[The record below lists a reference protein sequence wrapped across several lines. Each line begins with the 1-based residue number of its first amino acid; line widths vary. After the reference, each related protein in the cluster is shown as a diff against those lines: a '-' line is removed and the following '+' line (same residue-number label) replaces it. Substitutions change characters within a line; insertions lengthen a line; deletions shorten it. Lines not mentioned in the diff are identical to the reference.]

1 MGISRRKKRFNISNL
16 KPYQTS
22 PKINKGI
29 KNDLIDLQS
38 TDNCI
43 HKLDFSHVSHIKELI
58 IATAEK
64 PHIAK
69 RLISTFAFCLLRMN
83 NIKYKK
89 TSEILESIGC
99 CEISVASNWA
109 NKLRCNSDKPLLLI
123 EENRKYHGDDFYQI
137 YPEIKAEAMNFARK
151 RMKEKAANFK
161 ARDLSKFINSAYT
174 NLTNEIIEE
183 GVFLRSE
190 RSCRRDLL
198 KWGTKFEFN
207 KKRPY
212 FEGHERP
219 DVLEYRKKFI
229 ESFDIKIKDFGY
241 IQKRDENNKTFL
253 EKSIVRLE
261 DQKKTVLICHD

>member
-38 TDNCI
+38 TDNFI

-99 CEISVASNWA
+99 CEISVASN
-109 NKLRCNSDKPLLLI
+109 LTGR
-123 EENRKYHGDDFYQI
+123 
-137 YPEIKAEAMNFARK
+137 
-151 RMKEKAANFK
+151 
-161 ARDLSKFINSAYT
+161 INYVVIPISLYY
-174 NLTNEIIEE
+174 
-183 GVFLRSE
+183 
-190 RSCRRDLL
+190 LL
-198 KWGTKFEFN
+198 KQTEN
-207 KKRPY
+207 TM
-212 FEGHERP
+212 
-219 DVLEYRKKFI
+219 VTIFI
-229 ESFDIKIKDFGY
+229 KYTLKL
-241 IQKRDENNKTFL
+241 KLKL
-253 EKSIVRLE
+253 
-261 DQKKTVLICHD
+261 

>member
-38 TDNCI
+38 TDNFI

-89 TSEILESIGC
+89 TSEILESIDC

-123 EENRKYHGDDFYQI
+123 EENRKYHGDGFYQI
-137 YPEIKAEAMNFARK
+137 YPEIKAEAMIFARK
-151 RMKEKAANFK
+151 
-161 ARDLSKFINSAYT
+161 
-174 NLTNEIIEE
+174 
-183 GVFLRSE
+183 
-190 RSCRRDLL
+190 
-198 KWGTKFEFN
+198 
-207 KKRPY
+207 
-212 FEGHERP
+212 
-219 DVLEYRKKFI
+219 
-229 ESFDIKIKDFGY
+229 
-241 IQKRDENNKTFL
+241 
-253 EKSIVRLE
+253 
-261 DQKKTVLICHD
+261 